1 MEHQGT
7 PAERQGTS
15 KIGEN
20 PGKVVWRSAFQEKAP
35 GVINAINVEK
45 EVCLL
50 LAGFEEWLRL
60 LNYDA
65 TSYYNCP
72 RRVGEFM
79 SWLVESGHWCGSRL
93 ERLEIGSGLMEV
105 FFEYLSS
112 RPNQRYGGGLSES
125 TLRNYLM
132 SLRRFTRY
140 LECSGLGRL
149 DVGLSLRG
157 SGLRLLPQV
166 LSRSD
171 IESLYEVMDDSALG
185 QRDRVLLGIYYGC
198 GLRKSEGW
206 ALELRD
212 VLWDKSL
219 LYVRKGKRGK
229 SRYVPMVDRVR
240 RDVLRYVQDGRRA
253 LLGKEVQS
261 SLFISR
267 QGGRLSSRSLYDRF
281 KHLKKVAGIE
291 SGGGLHLLRHS
302 IATHLLWGG
311 MSLEYIRRFLGHST
325 LETTQLYTHLKAE
338 LND

>member
-1 MEHQGT
+1 MQ
-7 PAERQGTS
+7 
-15 KIGEN
+15 KIRFMN
-20 PGKVVWRSAFQEKAP
+20 QNQNQKKY
-35 GVINAINVEK
+35 
-45 EVCLL
+45 
-50 LAGFEEWLRL
+50 LAGFKNWLIV

-65 TSYYNCP
+65 SSHYNDP
-72 RRVGEFM
+72 NRVSEFM
-79 SWLVESGHWCGSRL
+79 SWLVAGGYWCSGRL
-93 ERLEIGSGLMEV
+93 EVGSGLMEV

-140 LECSGLGRL
+140 LESKELGCL
-149 DVGLSLRG
+149 DVGLSMRSNG
-157 SGLRLLPQV
+157 VRALPQV

-229 SRYVPMVDRVR
+229 SRFVPMVERVR

-267 QGGRLSSRSLYDRF
+267 QGGRLSSQSLYDRF

-291 SGGGLHLLRHS
+291 SGGGIH
-302 IATHLLWGG
+302 
-311 MSLEYIRRFLGHST
+311 
-325 LETTQLYTHLKAE
+325 
-338 LND
+338 